1 MLKIRNLEISCNQKT
16 IIKKANLLIKK
27 GEIHFL
33 LGPNG
38 AGKST
43 LGLAIMGH
51 PGLDTKNGEII
62 FKNQN
67 INKKTAD
74 ERSKMGIFLAFQQ
87 PIELEGIKLLEF
99 LKTILG
105 KISLSK
111 TDIRATATRKII
123 ISNLNKLGMGKEFT
137 DRFINWGF
145 SGGEKRKSEALQ
157 LLILKPQLII
167 LDEIDSGLD
176 VDSLKSVAR
185 ALSQLKRE
193 ISASF
198 LVITHHSRIA
208 HFLKPDFVHIMT
220 QGEIV
225 KSAGG
230 ELIKRI
236 EKYGYK
242 NI

>member
-1 MLKIRNLEISCNQKT
+1 MLKIRNLEVGSGQKT
-16 IIKKANLLIKK
+16 IIKKINLLIKK

-51 PGLDTKNGEII
+51 PDLNIKQGEIR
-62 FKNQN
+62 FKNKN
-67 INKKTAD
+67 INKKTTD
-74 ERSKMGIFLAFQQ
+74 ERARMGIFLAFQQ
-87 PIELEGIKLLEF
+87 PVGFEGVKLLEF
-99 LKTILG
+99 LRTSLNKTSLL
-105 KISLSK
+105 KI
-111 TDIRATATRKII
+111 DAHTATTRETLV
-123 ISNLNKLGMGKEFT
+123 SNLTKLDMDKEFV
-137 DRFINWGF
+137 DRFLNWGF
-145 SGGEKRKSEALQ
+145 SGGEKRKSEVLQ

-176 VDSLKSVAR
+176 IDSLRYVTR
-185 ALSQLKRE
+185 ALSRLKRE
-193 ISASF
+193 SNASF

-208 HFLKPDFVHIMT
+208 QFLKPDFVHIMT
-220 QGEIV
+220 QGEII
-225 KSAGG
+225 KSAGKK
-230 ELIKRI
+230 LIGHI